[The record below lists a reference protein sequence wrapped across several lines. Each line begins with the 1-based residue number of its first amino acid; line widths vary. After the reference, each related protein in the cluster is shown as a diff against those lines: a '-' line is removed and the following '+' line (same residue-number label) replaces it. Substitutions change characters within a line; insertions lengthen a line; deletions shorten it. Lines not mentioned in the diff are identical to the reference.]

1 MATNEKISVM
11 LVDDHAIVRSGIRA
25 YLEVLPDIQ
34 ITAEAESGAEAVR
47 LAEQIAPD
55 VVLMDLKMPEMDGVE
70 ATWRVRQVSPRSQI
84 IILTSYHEDSHIFP
98 AIKAGA
104 LSYILKN
111 IGPEELAGA
120 IRSAAKGEA
129 TLSPK
134 VASRLIGEWRDDRSE
149 GMQDYLLLTDR
160 EQEVL
165 ALIAEGMSNAEIAE
179 KLVISEKT
187 VKSHV
192 SNILS
197 KLHLADR
204 TQAAVFAW
212 REGIIKNEKE

>member
-1 MATNEKISVM
+1 M
-11 LVDDHAIVRSGIRA
+11 LVDDHAIVRNGIRA
-25 YLEVLPDIQ
+25 FLEVLPDMQ
-34 ITAEAESGAEAVR
+34 IVAEAESGDQAVR
-47 LAEQIAPD
+47 LAEKFAPD

-84 IILTSYHEDSHIFP
+84 IILTSFHDDSHIFP

-111 IGPEELAGA
+111 VNPDELARV
-120 IRSAAKGEA
+120 IRSASRGEA
-129 TLSPK
+129 ILAPK

-149 GMQDYLLLTDR
+149 GMRDYMQLTDR

-165 ALIAEGMSNAEIAE
+165 ALIAQGLSNANIAE
-179 KLVISEKT
+179 ELVISEKT

-204 TQAAVFAW
+204 TQVAVFAW
-212 REGIIKNEKE
+212 REGIMKKEE

>member
-1 MATNEKISVM
+1 MATNEKITVM

-34 ITAEAESGAEAVR
+34 IIAEAESGTQAVKQ
-47 LAEQIAPD
+47 AEQLAPD

-104 LSYILKN
+104 LSYILKT
-111 IGPEELAGA
+111 IGPEELANA
-120 IRSAAKGEA
+120 IRAAARGEA

-134 VASRLIGEWRDDRSE
+134 VASRLIGEWREDRSE
-149 GMQDYLLLTDR
+149 GMQDYMQLTER

-165 ALIAEGMSNAEIAE
+165 GLIAEGLSNAEIAD

-212 REGIIKNEKE
+212 REGIIKKENT

>member
-1 MATNEKISVM
+1 M
-11 LVDDHAIVRSGIRA
+11 LVDDHAIVRNGIRA
-25 YLEVLPDIQ
+25 FLEVLPDMQ
-34 ITAEAESGAEAVR
+34 IVAEAESGDQAVR
-47 LAEQIAPD
+47 LAEKFAPD

-84 IILTSYHEDSHIFP
+84 IILTSFHDDSHIFP

-111 IGPEELAGA
+111 VNPDELARV
-120 IRSAAKGEA
+120 IRSASRGEA
-129 TLSPK
+129 IIAPK

-149 GMQDYLLLTDR
+149 GMRDYMQLTDR

-165 ALIAEGMSNAEIAE
+165 ALIAQGLSNANIAE
-179 KLVISEKT
+179 ELVISEKT

-204 TQAAVFAW
+204 TQVAVFAW
-212 REGIIKNEKE
+212 REGIIKKEE

>member
-1 MATNEKISVM
+1 MTTNEKITVM

-34 ITAEAESGAEAVR
+34 IIAEAESGTQAVKQ
-47 LAEQIAPD
+47 AEQLAPD

-104 LSYILKN
+104 LSYILKT
-111 IGPEELAGA
+111 IGPEELANA
-120 IRSAAKGEA
+120 IRAAARGEA

-134 VASRLIGEWRDDRSE
+134 VASRLIGEWREDRSE
-149 GMQDYLLLTDR
+149 GMQDYMQLTER

-165 ALIAEGMSNAEIAE
+165 GLIAEGLSNAEIAD

-212 REGIIKNEKE
+212 REGIIKKENT

>member
-1 MATNEKISVM
+1 M
-11 LVDDHAIVRSGIRA
+11 LVDDHAIVRNGIRTF
-25 YLEVLPDIQ
+25 LEVLPDMQ
-34 ITAEAESGAEAVR
+34 IVAEAESGDQAVR
-47 LAEQIAPD
+47 LAEKFAPD

-84 IILTSYHEDSHIFP
+84 IILTSFHDDSHIFP

-111 IGPEELAGA
+111 VNPDELARV
-120 IRSAAKGEA
+120 IRSASRGEA
-129 TLSPK
+129 ILAPK

-149 GMQDYLLLTDR
+149 GMRDYMQLTDR

-165 ALIAEGMSNAEIAE
+165 ALIAQGLSNANIAE
-179 KLVISEKT
+179 ELVISEKT

-204 TQAAVFAW
+204 TQVAVFAW
-212 REGIIKNEKE
+212 REGIMKKEE

>member
-1 MATNEKISVM
+1 MQTSEKITVM
-11 LVDDHAIVRSGIRA
+11 LVDDHAIVRNGIRA
-25 YLEVLPDIQ
+25 YLEVLPDMEI
-34 ITAEAESGAEAVR
+34 IAEAESGTQAVK
-47 LAEQIAPD
+47 LAEELAPD

-70 ATWRVRQVSPRSQI
+70 ATWRVRQISPRSQI

-111 IGPEELAGA
+111 VNPEELANA
-120 IRSAAKGEA
+120 VRSAAKGEA
-129 TLSPK
+129 ILSPK

-149 GMQDYLLLTDR
+149 GMQDYMQLTDR

-165 ALIAEGMSNAEIAE
+165 ALIAEGLSNAEIAAR
-179 KLVISEKT
+179 LVISEKT

-204 TQAAVFAW
+204 TQVAVFAW
-212 REGIIKNEKE
+212 REGIIKKE

>member
-1 MATNEKISVM
+1 MNDKEKITVM
-11 LVDDHAIVRSGIRA
+11 LVDDHAIVRNGIRA
-25 YLEVLPDIQ
+25 FLEVLPDMQ
-34 ITAEAESGAEAVR
+34 IVAEAESGDQAVR
-47 LAEQIAPD
+47 LAEKFAPD

-84 IILTSYHEDSHIFP
+84 IILTSFHDDSHIFP

-111 IGPEELAGA
+111 VNPDELARV
-120 IRSAAKGEA
+120 IRSASRGEA
-129 TLSPK
+129 ILAPK

-149 GMQDYLLLTDR
+149 GMRDYMQLTDR

-165 ALIAEGMSNAEIAE
+165 ALIAQGLSNANIAE
-179 KLVISEKT
+179 ELVISEKT

-204 TQAAVFAW
+204 TQVAVFAW
-212 REGIIKNEKE
+212 REGIMKKEE

>member
-1 MATNEKISVM
+1 MNHEKITVM
-11 LVDDHAIVRSGIRA
+11 LVDDHAIVRNGIRA
-25 YLEVLPDIQ
+25 YLEVLPDMEI
-34 ITAEAESGAEAVR
+34 IAEAESGTQAVKMAED
-47 LAEQIAPD
+47 LAPD

-111 IGPEELAGA
+111 VDPEELAGA

-129 TLSPK
+129 ILSPK
-134 VASRLIGEWRDDRSE
+134 VASRLIGEWRDDRTE
-149 GMQDYLLLTDR
+149 GMQDYMQLTER

-165 ALIAEGMSNAEIAE
+165 ALIAEGLSNAEIAAR
-179 KLVISEKT
+179 LVISEKT

-204 TQAAVFAW
+204 TQVAVFAW
-212 REGIIKNEKE
+212 REGIMKKN

>member
-1 MATNEKISVM
+1 MNDKEKITIM
-11 LVDDHAIVRSGIRA
+11 LVDDHAIVRNGIRTF
-25 YLEVLPDIQ
+25 LEVLPDMQ
-34 ITAEAESGAEAVR
+34 IVAEAESGDQAVR
-47 LAEQIAPD
+47 LAEKFAPD

-84 IILTSYHEDSHIFP
+84 IILTSFHDDSHIFP

-111 IGPEELAGA
+111 VNPDELARV
-120 IRSAAKGEA
+120 IRSASRGEA
-129 TLSPK
+129 ILAPK

-149 GMQDYLLLTDR
+149 GMRDYMQLTDR

-165 ALIAEGMSNAEIAE
+165 ALIAQGLSNANIAE
-179 KLVISEKT
+179 ELVISEKT

-204 TQAAVFAW
+204 TQVAVFAW
-212 REGIIKNEKE
+212 REGIMKKEE

>member
-1 MATNEKISVM
+1 MVTSEKITVM
-11 LVDDHAIVRSGIRA
+11 LVDDHAIVRNGIRA
-25 YLEVLPDIQ
+25 YLEVQPDMEI
-34 ITAEAESGAEAVR
+34 IAEAESGTQAVK
-47 LAEQIAPD
+47 LAEDLAPD

-70 ATWRVRQVSPRSQI
+70 ATWRVRQISPRSQI

-111 IGPEELAGA
+111 VDPEELANA
-120 IRSAAKGEA
+120 VRSAAKGDA
-129 TLSPK
+129 ILSPK

-149 GMQDYLLLTDR
+149 GMQDYMQLTDR

-165 ALIAEGMSNAEIAE
+165 ALIAEGLSNAEMAVR
-179 KLVISEKT
+179 LVISEKT

-204 TQAAVFAW
+204 TQVAVFAW
-212 REGIIKNEKE
+212 REGIIKKE

>member
-1 MATNEKISVM
+1 M
-11 LVDDHAIVRSGIRA
+11 LVDDHAIVRNGIRA
-25 YLEVLPDIQ
+25 YLEVLPDMEI
-34 ITAEAESGAEAVR
+34 IAEAESGTQAVKMAED
-47 LAEQIAPD
+47 LAPD

-111 IGPEELAGA
+111 VDPEELASA

-129 TLSPK
+129 ILSPK
-134 VASRLIGEWRDDRSE
+134 VASRLIGEWRDDRTE
-149 GMQDYLLLTDR
+149 GMQDYMQLTER

-165 ALIAEGMSNAEIAE
+165 ALIAEGLSNAEIAAR
-179 KLVISEKT
+179 LVISEKT

-204 TQAAVFAW
+204 TQVAVFAW
-212 REGIIKNEKE
+212 REGIMKKN

>member
-1 MATNEKISVM
+1 MTNDKITIM

-34 ITAEAESGAEAVR
+34 IIAEAESGTQAVK
-47 LAEQIAPD
+47 LAEQQAPD

-104 LSYILKN
+104 LSYILKTV
-111 IGPEELAGA
+111 GPEELANA
-120 IRSAAKGEA
+120 IRSAARGEV

-134 VASRLIGEWRDDRSE
+134 VASRLIGEWRDDRSD
-149 GMQDYLLLTDR
+149 GMQDYMQLTER

-165 ALIAEGMSNAEIAE
+165 ALIAEGLSNAEIADR
-179 KLVISEKT
+179 LVISEKT

-212 REGIIKNEKE
+212 REGIIKKENT